1 MRGRSRGG
9 GFGIRGADMRRVEKS
24 SGGAVGNLVARRT
37 LFLDGCGPTKSSSLG
52 STFMGGA
59 GGGGVGCWTG
69 STGAGDLEDDAAA
82 AAAAFE
88 LCCIA
93 ASAVALDALTPIR
106 PAVGPVARILP
117 PDGPEALPS
126 AVSAPRPPLPSSA
139 AGGAAAVVGVSSRV
153 ADPLVPISRP
163 FSSSEKTISSAEK
176 NVAGAGGGL
185 TISGVPSSGEMGNC
199 KARRVWSQ
207 QVAEEATVG

>member
-24 SGGAVGNLVARRT
+24 RGGAVGNLVARRT

-52 STFMGGA
+52 STFMGG
-59 GGGGVGCWTG
+59 GGGVRCWTG
-69 STGAGDLEDDAAA
+69 STGAGDLEDEAVAAAA

-117 PDGPEALPS
+117 PDGPAALPS
-126 AVSAPRPPLPSSA
+126 AVSAPLPSSA
-139 AGGAAAVVGVSSRV
+139 AEGAAAAVVGVSSRV

-176 NVAGAGGGL
+176 NVTGAGGGL
-185 TISGVPSSGEMGNC
+185 TIFGEIWCPKQRGDGKPSS
-199 KARRVWSQ
+199 WSQ
-207 QVAEEATVG
+207 LVAEEATVG